1 MHSTSRS
8 TSASSG
14 STPLL
19 DRLNSIMVKELLE
32 AKAKEHDGQ
41 ALTILGHEV
50 DKTDAREVY
59 GALCWI
65 EEQLIAMSQ
74 RGVAS

>member
-19 DRLNSIMVKELLE
+19 DQLNSIMVKELLE
-32 AKAKEHDGQ
+32 AKAKANDGRP
-41 ALTILGHEV
+41 LSILGHEV

-65 EEQLIAMSQ
+65 EEQLIALAG
-74 RGVAS
+74 RDHA